1 MKNIIFIAP
10 PAAGKGTISSMICSK
25 YNIPHIS
32 TGDLLR
38 NEIANGTKIG
48 LQIKEGMSRGEF
60 VTDELITKLLRKRLS
75 SKDIKKGYVLDGY
88 PRNIAQASNYDKL
101 LKELEFDEGVLIF
114 LDIDKDTGLK
124 RIKSRMVCPKC
135 GMSYNLSSPDLSPVR
150 EGLCDS
156 CSSVL
161 TIRTDDTE
169 ETFISRFDTYMKETY
184 PLIEYYQSKNN
195 LVKIEVKDKTP
206 DEIFNEVGKVI
217 K

>member
-38 NEIANGTKIG
+38 NEIANSTKIG
-48 LQIKEGMSRGEF
+48 LQIKEAMALGKF
-60 VTDELITKLLRKRLS
+60 VSDELITKLLKKRLS
-75 SKDIKKGYVLDGY
+75 NKDCKKGFVLDGY
-88 PRNIAQASNYDKL
+88 PRNVAQASIYDNM
-101 LKELEFDEGVLIF
+101 LKELEFEDSIVIF
-114 LDIDKDTGLK
+114 LDIDKETAMD

-135 GMSYNLSSPDLSPVR
+135 GMSYNLTIPDLSPVR

-161 TIRTDDTE
+161 TVRTDDTE
-169 ETFISRFDTYMKETY
+169 STYEDRYNTYLKETY
-184 PLIEYYQSKNN
+184 PLVEYYQNKNN
-195 LVKIEVKDKTP
+195 LVKIDVKDKTP
-206 DEIFNEVGKVI
+206 DEIFEEVGKVI

>member
-38 NEIANGTKIG
+38 NEIANCTKIG
-48 LQIKEGMSRGEF
+48 QEIKETMARGQF
-60 VTDELITKLLRKRLS
+60 VSDELINKLLKKRLS
-75 SKDIKKGYVLDGY
+75 NKDSKKGFVLDGY
-88 PRNIAQASNYDKL
+88 PRNISQAENYDKL
-101 LKELEFDEGVLIF
+101 LKELDFNDCVVIF
-114 LDIDKDTGLK
+114 LDIDKETAIM

-135 GMSYNLSSPDLSPVR
+135 GISYNLSTPELSPVR
-150 EGLCDS
+150 DGLCDN

-169 ETFISRFDTYMKETY
+169 DTFINRYDTYMKETY
-184 PLIEYYQSKNN
+184 PLVGYYQSKNN
-195 LVKIEVKDKTP
+195 LVRIDVSNKTPEEIFEEVK
-206 DEIFNEVGKVI
+206 KVI

>member
-38 NEIANGTKIG
+38 NEIANCTKIG
-48 LQIKEGMSRGEF
+48 QEIKEKMTRGQF
-60 VTDELITKLLRKRLS
+60 VSDELITKLLKKRLS
-75 SKDIKKGYVLDGY
+75 SKDCKKGYILDGY
-88 PRNIAQASNYDKL
+88 PRNIIQAEIYDNL
-101 LKELEFDEGVLIF
+101 LKELEFDNSIIVF
-114 LDIDKDTGLK
+114 LDIDKESALN

-135 GMSYNLSSPDLSPVR
+135 GMSYNLSTPDLSPVR
-150 EGLCDS
+150 DGICDD

-169 ETFISRFDTYMKETY
+169 ETYENRYNTYLKETY
-184 PLIEYYQSKNN
+184 PLVEHYQNKNN
-195 LVKIEVKDKTP
+195 LVRIDVKNKTP
-206 DEIFNEVGKVI
+206 DEIFEEVKKVI

>member
-38 NEIANGTKIG
+38 NEIANSTKIG
-48 LQIKEGMSRGEF
+48 LQIKEGMKRGEF
-60 VTDELITKLLRKRLS
+60 VSDELITKLLKKRLS
-75 SKDIKKGYVLDGY
+75 NKDCKKGFVLDGY
-88 PRNIAQASNYDKL
+88 PRNIAQAGIYDKIL
-101 LKELEFDEGVLIF
+101 EELEFDDSIVVF
-114 LDIDKDTGLK
+114 LDIDKESALN
-124 RIKSRMVCPKC
+124 RIKSRMVCPNC
-135 GMSYNLSSPDLSPVR
+135 GTSYNLSTPDLSPVR

-161 TIRTDDTE
+161 TVRTDDTE
-169 ETFISRFDTYMKETY
+169 ETYEDRYNTYLKETF
-184 PLIEYYQSKNN
+184 PLVEYYEKKGN
-195 LVKIEVKDKTP
+195 LVKIDVRGKTP
-206 DEIFNEVGKVI
+206 EKIFEDAKRLI

>member
-38 NEIANGTKIG
+38 NEIANCTKIG
-48 LQIKEGMSRGEF
+48 QEIKEGMALGKF
-60 VTDELITKLLRKRLS
+60 VSDELITKLLRKRLS
-75 SKDIKKGYVLDGY
+75 NKDCKKGFVLDGY
-88 PRNIAQASNYDKL
+88 PRNIAQAEIYDKL
-101 LKELEFDEGVLIF
+101 LKELEFDDSIVVF
-114 LDIDKDTGLK
+114 LDIDKNSALN
-124 RIKSRMVCPKC
+124 RIKSRMICPKC
-135 GMSYNLSSPDLSPVR
+135 GMSYNLSTPDLSPVR
-150 EGLCDS
+150 DGLCDS

-169 ETFISRFDTYMKETY
+169 KTYEDRYSTYLKETF
-184 PLIEYYQSKNN
+184 PLVEYYQNKNN
-195 LVKIEVKDKTP
+195 LVKIDVKDKTP
-206 DEIFNEVGKVI
+206 DEIFNETKKVI